1 MIGAS
6 GAARVRDLTPVIDAV
21 RQAASL
27 CREVQAHY
35 LSHSDKTGQEPVTI
49 ADYGTQAI
57 ICRALMHHFPGDTVI
72 AEESGAQFAQ
82 LVEPEQR
89 AQIVALVSRIL
100 NIAVAE
106 ADLIEWLDYGQT
118 ALPGPHTWLIDPVD
132 GTKGFLAFR
141 HYVTAVAL
149 LEDGQATTAVIG
161 APEYP
166 GSDGGALF
174 YAESGAAYIQPMNGG
189 VARRIHV
196 SDRSDVTTLRALQSV
211 EKSHVSHDRIGQV
224 RVLAGIP
231 DALVGWADSQEKYAR
246 IANGDAELY
255 LRLNR
260 TTSTRPHYVWD
271 HAPGTVLVQAAG
283 GRVSDLDGTPLDFSQ
298 GRALPN
304 SGVIAT
310 NGVIHD
316 QMVAAVQTILAAEDG
331 A

>member
-1 MIGAS
+1 M
-6 GAARVRDLTPVIDAV
+6 RDLTPVIDAV
-21 RQAASL
+21 RQGAAL

-35 LSHSDKTGQEPVTI
+35 LTRSDKTGQEPVTI
-49 ADYGTQAI
+49 ADYGAQAI
-57 ICRALMHHFPGDTVI
+57 LCRALMRHFPADTVI

-89 AQIVALVSRIL
+89 AQIVTLVSRIL
-100 NIAVAE
+100 NTTVTE

-118 ALPGPHTWLIDPVD
+118 ALPGPRTWLIDPVD

-149 LEDGQATTAVIG
+149 LEDGQATAAVIG

-166 GSDGGALF
+166 GFEGGALF
-174 YAESGAAYIQPMNGG
+174 YAENGSAHLQLMNGG
-189 VARRIHV
+189 TARRIRV
-196 SDRSDVTTLRALQSV
+196 SDRSDMATLRALQSV
-211 EKSHVSHDRIGQV
+211 EKSHVSHDRIGRV
-224 RVLAGIP
+224 RALTGIP

-283 GRVSDLDGTPLDFSQ
+283 GRVSDLDGAPLDFSQ

-310 NGVIHD
+310 NGVIHA
-316 QMVAAVQTILAAEDG
+316 QMVAAVQTILATEGSA
-331 A
+331 